1 MSGTPG
7 AHPQDVGYD
16 HLLPDGKRWQ
26 YDLVLPDDVSNDDVL
41 RLEVRRFLIDEANQ
55 GIRGQDR
62 LPVEKADRVFSGP
75 AFKLSRPTIG
85 RVFRCNFLTY
95 VITRRPLQP
104 RIRLNLLE
112 ALM

>member
-1 MSGTPG
+1 MSATPG

-16 HLLPDGKRWQ
+16 QLLPDGKRWQ
-26 YDLVLPDDVSNDDVL
+26 YDLVLPDDVSKDDVL

-55 GIRGQDR
+55 GIRGQER
-62 LPVEKADRVFSGP
+62 MPMKKPIVFSQVQH
-75 AFKLSRPTIG
+75 LSSGRPMIG

-95 VITRRPLQP
+95 VITQPPLQP
-104 RIRLNLLE
+104 RIRLNLWE